1 MSQVTDNHQGATT
14 VPPRAGDPAPGLD
27 RLMVVA
33 YQELR
38 QIAHRRMQGERSG
51 HTLQT
56 TALVNEAYLRLRELR
71 HIDWQD
77 RPRFLAVAAGTMRR
91 ILVDQARAF
100 RADKR
105 GGDVLRVTLDEQIP
119 GDDSAVDLLALDA
132 ALTRLCAFDVDI
144 ARVVE
149 LRYFGGLGVA
159 ETGEALGLSP
169 ATVKRKWALA
179 QAWLYRELHPRA

>member
-1 MSQVTDNHQGATT
+1 MTQVTDNYQAASVVT
-14 VPPRAGDPAPGLD
+14 PQAADRAAQLD
-27 RLMVVA
+27 RLMIA
-33 YQELR
+33 AQQELR
-38 QIAHRRMQGERSG
+38 RIAHRRMREEREG

-56 TALVNEAYLRLRELR
+56 TALVNEAYLRLRELKQ
-71 HIDWQD
+71 IDWQD
-77 RPRFLAVAAGTMRR
+77 RGRFLVVAAGTMRR
-91 ILVDQARAF
+91 ILVDRARAF

-105 GGDVLRVTLDEQIP
+105 GGDVLRVTLDERIP
-119 GDDSAVDLLALDA
+119 GADDGVDLLALDA
-132 ALTRLCAFDVDI
+132 ALTRLGVFDEDI

-179 QAWLYRELHPRA
+179 QAWLYRELHEPD